1 MEILGQAS
9 KDPEVI
15 QKHIKKLFPGCH
27 SLGIKQGTSGERLV
41 YTIQSVKSSEG
52 DVLNLKAAIEMSG
65 PIEVNLMN
73 LESL

>member
-27 SLGIKQGTSGERLV
+27 CLGIIQGSSGERSH
-41 YTIQSVKSSEG
+41 YSIQSVKSSEG
-52 DVLNLKAAIEMSG
+52 DVLNLKTPIEMSG
-65 PIEVNLMN
+65 PIEVTYNN
-73 LESL
+73 TQ